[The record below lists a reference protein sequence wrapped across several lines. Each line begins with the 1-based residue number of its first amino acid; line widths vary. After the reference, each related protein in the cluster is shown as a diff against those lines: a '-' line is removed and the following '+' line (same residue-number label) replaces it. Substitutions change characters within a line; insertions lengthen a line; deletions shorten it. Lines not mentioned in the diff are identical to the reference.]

1 MADQERPP
9 VGSVAEEAARL
20 LDAVQG
26 WAGSHGYA
34 GGPEPDDN
42 PPHDSTPSDPPGGA
56 PHRCPTCGAQD
67 GAGQAVVCQ
76 LCPVCQGIGLL
87 RSVRPETVDRLAD
100 LAGALAAT
108 LREVA
113 ADRRATAP
121 TGSGAEDGA
130 QGGAGRVQ
138 DIPVE
143 DDGDDDGGCAP

>member
-34 GGPEPDDN
+34 GGPEPGESA
-42 PPHDSTPSDPPGGA
+42 PHDDPPDDTAAGA
-56 PHRCPTCGAQD
+56 AHRCPTCGAQD

-113 ADRRATAP
+113 ASRRYATP
-121 TGSGAEDGA
+121 PDGA
-130 QGGAGRVQ
+130 RDGAAERGAGRVQ

-143 DDGDDDGGCAP
+143 DDGDIAP

>member
-1 MADQERPP
+1 MPDQERPP

-34 GGPEPDDN
+34 GGPEPEDRSPDDG
-42 PPHDSTPSDPPGGA
+42 PPNDTADGA
-56 PHRCPTCGAQD
+56 AHRCPTCGAQD

-76 LCPVCQGIGLL
+76 LCPVCQGIRLL

-113 ADRRATAP
+113 ASGRATA
-121 TGSGAEDGA
+121 SRDGA
-130 QGGAGRVQ
+130 GGGTEGRAGRVQ

-143 DDGDDDGGCAP
+143 DDGDTAP

>member
-1 MADQERPP
+1 VADQERPP

-34 GGPEPDDN
+34 GGPEPDESAPHDD
-42 PPHDSTPSDPPGGA
+42 PPHDTAAGA
-56 PHRCPTCGAQD
+56 AHRCPTCGAQD
-67 GAGQAVVCQ
+67 SAGQAVVCQ

-113 ADRRATAP
+113 GNRRSATP
-121 TGSGAEDGA
+121 HDGA
-130 QGGAGRVQ
+130 GDGAGDGAAERGAGRVQ

-143 DDGDDDGGCAP
+143 DDGDTAP

>member
-34 GGPEPDDN
+34 GGPQPEGSPPDDS
-42 PPHDSTPSDPPGGA
+42 PPDDTADDA
-56 PHRCPTCGAQD
+56 AHRCPTCGAQV
-67 GAGQAVVCQ
+67 GAGLAVVCQ

-113 ADRRATAP
+113 ANRRATASRDDAEGG
-121 TGSGAEDGA
+121 TGGGSKA
-130 QGGAGRVQ
+130 GAGRVQ

-143 DDGDDDGGCAP
+143 DDGDTAP

>member
-1 MADQERPP
+1 VADQERPP

-20 LDAVQG
+20 LDAVEG

-34 GGPEPDDN
+34 AGSPEPAAAPEDGGQD
-42 PPHDSTPSDPPGGA
+42 GA
-56 PHRCPTCGAQD
+56 PHPCPTCGAQN

-76 LCPVCQGIGLL
+76 LCPVCQGLGLL

-113 ADRRATAP
+113 ANRRATARP
-121 TGSGAEDGA
+121 SGAE
-130 QGGAGRVQ
+130 GGAGRVQ
-138 DIPVE
+138 DIPVDE
-143 DDGDDDGGCAP
+143 DEDEDGDTAP